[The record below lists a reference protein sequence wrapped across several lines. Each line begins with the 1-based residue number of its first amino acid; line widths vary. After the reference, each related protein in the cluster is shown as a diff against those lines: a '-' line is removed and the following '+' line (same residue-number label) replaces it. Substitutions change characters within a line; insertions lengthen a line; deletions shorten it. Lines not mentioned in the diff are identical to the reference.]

1 MWRRLLAF
9 ANLHTHRLVTLPE
22 AIRNQVVTEL
32 VNDLVDRLRGLIKSL
47 LPALLQS
54 SIARTPRLGTNLL
67 RLGIGLIAH
76 LLCLLTELFAG
87 QLRLTEQ
94 TLRPLLLS
102 INCLSRTFL
111 CFLHNRIGF
120 ILGILHDLA
129 PQTRH
134 LVTLPC
140 PDGFI

>member
-32 VNDLVDRLRGLIKSL
+32 VNDLVDRLRGLTKSP
-47 LPALLQS
+47 LPALFQS

-67 RLGIGLIAH
+67 RLGIDLIAH
-76 LLCLLTELFAG
+76 LLCLLKQLFTL

-94 TLRPLLLS
+94 TLHSEAERGRSEAFPGQGRQ
-102 INCLSRTFL
+102 IQCVSRVSQSDQ
-111 CFLHNRIGF
+111 H
-120 ILGILHDLA
+120 
-129 PQTRH
+129 
-134 LVTLPC
+134 
-140 PDGFI
+140 